1 MEEWGMRD
9 SEFDMQYEEWA
20 NAQPELIRSDALWTL
35 DSYRIALYLVELST
49 SDMRRARD
57 GDLAPARKQLLKA
70 VISISANIAEG
81 YSRPTLADRS
91 RFIAYALGSTRESV
105 TWYASFRVPLGD
117 ATLFARYT
125 HLARLRR
132 ILIATQRS
140 QHSRLPN
147 TFTPG
152 I

>member
-1 MEEWGMRD
+1 MRD
-9 SEFDMQYEEWA
+9 SEFEMQYEKWA
-20 NAQPELIRSDALWTL
+20 NAQPELLRSDALWTL
-35 DSYRIALYLVELST
+35 DSYRLAHYLAELSAA
-49 SDMRRARD
+49 DMRRARD

-91 RFIAYALGSTRESV
+91 RFIAYALGSARESV

>member
-1 MEEWGMRD
+1 MRD
-9 SEFDMQYEEWA
+9 SVFEAHYEKWQA
-20 NAQPELIRSDALWTL
+20 AQPELLRTDALWTL
-35 DSYRIALYLVELST
+35 DSYRLALYLTELST
-49 SDMRRARD
+49 ADMRRARD
-57 GDLAPARKQLLKA
+57 GDLAAARKQLLKA

-91 RFIAYALGSTRESV
+91 RFIAYALGSTREAV
-105 TWYASFRVPLGD
+105 TWYASFRIPLGD
-117 ATLFARYT
+117 PTLFARYS

-132 ILIATQRS
+132 ILIATQRN
-140 QHSRLPN
+140 QHSRLPPN

>member
-1 MEEWGMRD
+1 MRD
-9 SEFDMQYEEWA
+9 SVFEEQYKQWEA
-20 NAQPELIRSDALWTL
+20 VQPEILRADALWTL
-35 DSYRIALYLVELST
+35 DSYRLALYLTELST
-49 SDMRRARD
+49 ADMRRARD

-91 RFIAYALGSTRESV
+91 RFIAYALGSAREAV

-140 QHSRLPN
+140 QHSRLPPN
-147 TFTPG
+147 TFTPR

>member
-1 MEEWGMRD
+1 MRD
-9 SEFDMQYEEWA
+9 SVFEERYEKWEA
-20 NAQPELIRSDALWTL
+20 AQPELLRTDVLWAL
-35 DSYRIALYLVELST
+35 DSYRLALYLVELST
-49 SDMRRARD
+49 TDMQRARD
-57 GDLAPARKQLLKA
+57 GDLAAARRQLLKA

-91 RFIAYALGSTRESV
+91 RFFAYALGSAREAV
-105 TWYASFRVPLGD
+105 TWYASFRISLGD

-132 ILIATQRS
+132 ILIATQRN
-140 QHSRLPN
+140 QHYRLPPN